1 METDIME
8 RNERNQVNRGRR
20 EFLVA
25 MKGAGMLGAIA
36 VLAGKSAAI
45 EAAALVP
52 GTLDQAAGSGYR
64 ETEHIRK
71 YYSCAR
77 YW

>member
-1 METDIME
+1 METDLME
-8 RNERNQVNRGRR
+8 KNERNRVNRGRR
-20 EFLVA
+20 EFLAA
-25 MKGAGMLGAIA
+25 MKGAGMVGAIA

-45 EAAALVP
+45 EVAALAP
-52 GTLDQAAGSGYR
+52 GAPEPPGGGYR

-71 YYSCAR
+71 YYRCAR